1 MAPIKRPVDDPQG
14 GGSGV
19 PLYVRSGQ
27 FGNEIRGVE
36 RAIGAKAGAAGGAGD
51 GRTDQQAAGS
61 GGGMMAQ
68 RNEQLGV
75 VKNTSAGRI
84 NWDAALKINEVVNPG
99 RQ

>member
-1 MAPIKRPVDDPQG
+1 MDEQQDPHRPIGRQTQLIQTLDALPGGGIRCSDVDDPRLDVSLQ
-14 GGSGV
+14 
-19 PLYVRSGQ
+19 
-27 FGNEIRGVE
+27 E
-36 RAIGAKAGAAGGAGD
+36 AD

-61 GGGMMAQ
+61 GGGVMAQ

-75 VKNTSAGRI
+75 VKDTSAGRI